1 MVLCP
6 YVHLVMRY
14 DLPPLTLQPAEVK
27 SAHWVSLRALMSPHL
42 RTFERQDVSDRF
54 FRQGNLFPRRI
65 LRSMVGQF
73 LFTARTL
80 VPTESSHSRPVSD
93 FAPAPKSRNDRIET
107 LASQLHLKWQGRRS
121 VISGQDPPLVLWGL
135 TYGILANLLGLM

>member
-14 DLPPLTLQPAEVK
+14 NLAPLTLQPAEVK
-27 SAHWVSLRALMSPHL
+27 SAHWVSFRALMSPHL

-54 FRQGNLFPRRI
+54 FRQNYLLTRRI
-65 LRSMVGQF
+65 LRSMVGQL

-93 FAPAPKSRNDRIET
+93 YAPAAKTRNDWIQILNNR
-107 LASQLHLKWQGRRS
+107 LNLKWRGYPS
-121 VISGQDPPLVLWGL
+121 VVSGHEPPLVLWGL
-135 TYGILANLLGLM
+135 TYDIVANLLGLM